1 MPSLSDILS
10 YILVA
15 ILAFFGLI
23 FLVASAVDPVHALP
37 GFSFLVVAGLLLYL
51 THRVKE
57 VKASE
62 EKLEAAIIRL
72 AKRKGGFVS
81 IADVS
86 SELNLPIDT
95 ARRLLEGLERK
106 GVAFLDFKKIGDEG
120 VEVYRILGASEGEE
134 KG

>member
-106 GVAFLDFKKIGDEG
+106 GV
-120 VEVYRILGASEGEE
+120 
-134 KG
+134 